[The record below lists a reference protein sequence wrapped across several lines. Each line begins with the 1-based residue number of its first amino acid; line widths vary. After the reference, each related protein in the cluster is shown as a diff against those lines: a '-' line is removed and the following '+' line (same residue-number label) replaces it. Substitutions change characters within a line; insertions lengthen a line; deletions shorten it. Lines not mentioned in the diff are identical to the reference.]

1 MNFSDQRIQCMS
13 KEEFAKLVRNE
24 TIDELTTWLQS
35 CINQIDH
42 SSAGDHEVYKACT
55 AMVTAMQNKKTP

>member
-1 MNFSDQRIQCMS
+1 MS